1 MVRSSVF
8 GMMDKKIVKSDKG
21 IRFVSVLFKKGDIVH
36 VKTSVLEV
44 MYETSADILEGDEIA
59 PLPVRGSEVSR
70 SIRGNTIIGDFKP
83 VVFDDQ
89 RHHITEVVT
98 TKGPSYRWK
107 RTTPTEALLREYER
121 AVTI

>member
-1 MVRSSVF
+1 
-8 GMMDKKIVKSDKG
+8 MMDKKIVKSDKG

-44 MYETSADILEGDEIA
+44 MYETSDDILEGDEIA

-89 RHHITEVVT
+89 RHHITE
-98 TKGPSYRWK
+98 
-107 RTTPTEALLREYER
+107 
-121 AVTI
+121 

>member
-1 MVRSSVF
+1 
-8 GMMDKKIVKSDKG
+8 MMEKKLIKSGK
-21 IRFVSVLFKKGDIVH
+21 RVSLVSVLFKKGDIVH
-36 VKTSVLEV
+36 VKTSVLEI
-44 MYETSADILEGDEIA
+44 MYETSDDIIEGYEIA
-59 PLPVRGSEVSR
+59 PPPVRGSEVSR

-107 RTTPTEALLREYER
+107 RSAPTEALLREYER
-121 AVTI
+121 AITI

>member
-1 MVRSSVF
+1 MIE
-8 GMMDKKIVKSDKG
+8 KKAIEDDKG
-21 IRFVSVLFKKGDIVH
+21 IRFVTILFKKGDIVH
-36 VKTSVLEV
+36 VKTSVLEI
-44 MYETSADILEGDEIA
+44 MYETSDDILEGEEIA

-98 TKGPSYRWK
+98 TKGASYRWK
-107 RTTPTEALLREYER
+107 RSAPTETLLREYER